1 MRWASVDVCRW
12 FRTELMSLDDDL
24 WPEQHE
30 AAIEWLLED
39 WRSEN
44 QESDARIASQGAT
57 SSTSRGSGAGCQG
70 HCVVPDEDDIAG
82 MAAEMGIV
90 SFGQWIGAIQRTFGS
105 DDNAF
110 DKSWMLE
117 HYDTLDRA
125 TELWDCGDI
134 S

>member
-1 MRWASVDVCRW
+1 MKTKKVMRESQAKARLRQRLVD
-12 FRTELMSLDDDL
+12 L
-24 WPEQHE
+24 
-30 AAIEWLLED
+30 A
-39 WRSEN
+39 
-44 QESDARIASQGAT
+44 QGAM
-57 SSTSRGSGAGCQG
+57 G
-70 HCVVPDEDDIAG
+70 HCVVPDGDEYIAG

-125 TELWDCGDI
+125 TEYLWDCGVRP
-134 S
+134 